1 MECNQRH
8 KACSLVSS
16 NHSSSSGGGLV
27 MNDVTRLNLDIK
39 NLRDTTAF
47 VTAED
52 QRRRREGVK
61 SRRGRWGT

>member
-1 MECNQRH
+1 
-8 KACSLVSS
+8 
-16 NHSSSSGGGLV
+16 